1 MISLLE
7 FTQTFIQR
15 TIEDSNVRRNSHRDN
30 CIDPFERN
38 GDIDFTIVFDMHLH
52 QMNFAPTLKNISKRN
67 KTPVEIGTCS
77 ICLEKVMSNDS
88 VHLPCAHFFHQKCCE
103 KWTYNHRNCPTCR
116 VNIDVAE
123 LIHNDCVSVEESD
136 GKWRKAFISCA
147 GDNKF
152 SFHGLHTQGSLNLI
166 GENVPFLR
174 DNGLMEEISKNE
186 SSAYLR
192 HKRRKLRQKEKKRR
206 YQNRN
211 V

>member
-1 MISLLE
+1 MMASFLE
-7 FTQTFIQR
+7 LMQQFFQH
-15 TIEDSNVRRNSHRDN
+15 TIEQSNKRRKGYNN
-30 CIDPFERN
+30 GFDPFVLNDEV
-38 GDIDFTIVFDMHLH
+38 DIDDVFYYNYHRV
-52 QMNFAPTLKNISKRN
+52 NFGPTLKSIESLFN
-67 KTPVEIGTCS
+67 KPVEIGTCS
-77 ICLEKVMSNDS
+77 ICLEKIMSNDS

-103 KWTYNHRNCPTCR
+103 QWTDHHRNCPTCR

-136 GKWRKAFISCA
+136 GKWRKAFISCE
-147 GDNKF
+147 GGNKF

-192 HKRRKLRQKEKKRR
+192 HKRRKQRQKEKKRR